1 MEKSQLDTEW
11 QVSKKGNLW
20 RRLDGSILVI
30 VENWGG
36 FGVIKDGNF
45 QSRNFKCQTE
55 AVRAAEG
62 KLLDDGILTD
72 NSIPY

>member
-36 FGVIKDGNF
+36 LLGNKGRELSKPKF
-45 QSRNFKCQTE
+45 QMSDRSRKSCRGQVT
-55 AVRAAEG
+55 R
-62 KLLDDGILTD
+62 
-72 NSIPY
+72 